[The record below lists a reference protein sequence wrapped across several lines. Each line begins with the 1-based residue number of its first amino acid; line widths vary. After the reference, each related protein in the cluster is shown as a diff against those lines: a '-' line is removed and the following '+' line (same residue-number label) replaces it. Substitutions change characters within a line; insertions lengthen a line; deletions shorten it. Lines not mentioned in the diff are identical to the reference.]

1 MGLNAPTLDEA
12 RLDEQL
18 SNVSVAFMQSEAD
31 YVAGTIA
38 PVIPVQQP
46 AGFYQVIPKGEF
58 FRNRVEPRPMG
69 GRPPNVGHRLTR
81 QPYAVEEFGLE
92 GSLDDRQRSN
102 ATPPYDPEESKVR
115 QLTQEMLIDRDSKW
129 ASEYFVTGVWTANT
143 EQTGVAAAPG
153 ANQFLQFDVAN
164 SDPIGVVQAQARVI
178 KQATGMWP
186 NLLVLGSKVFDDLIE
201 HPDIISRFINVQ
213 PGVIGREQLAEVFF
227 RRGNGRVVVADAVE
241 NTAPVNVD
249 TPTDN
254 MQFIVDTT
262 AMLLAYVTPTPG
274 IDVPTAM
281 YTFAWTGLLGPNAFQ
296 TVGVWR
302 GRDGRAHSDWFQV
315 RMAYSFQRVSEDLA
329 VFFNSAVGA

>member
-18 SNVSVAFMQSEAD
+18 SNVSVAFTQDATD
-31 YVAGTIA
+31 YVAGTVA

-81 QPYAVEEFGLE
+81 QPYAVEEYGLE
-92 GSLDDRQRSN
+92 SSLDDRSRSN
-102 ATPPYDPEESKVR
+102 ATPPYDPEESKVK
-115 QLTQEMLIDRDSKW
+115 QLTEEHMINKDSKW
-129 ASEYFVTGVWTANT
+129 ATEYFVTGQWTGNT
-143 EQTGVAAAPG
+143 EQTGVTGAPG
-153 ANQFLQFDVAN
+153 ANQFQFFNEAG
-164 SDPIGVVQAQARVI
+164 SDPIGVIQTQNRVL
-178 KQATGMWP
+178 KKGTGKWG
-186 NLLVLGSKVFDDLIE
+186 NVLVLGSKVFDDLIE
-201 HPDIISRFINVQ
+201 HPDIISRYVNVE
-213 PGVIGREQLAEVFF
+213 PGVIGKSQLAEVFF
-227 RRGNGRVVVADAVE
+227 RRGGGRVVVADAIQ
-241 NTAPVNVD
+241 NTANPGAAD
-249 TPTDN
+249 SMD
-254 MQFIVDTT
+254 FILDER

-315 RMAYSFQRVSEDLA
+315 RMAYSFQIVSADLGI
-329 VFFNSAVGA
+329 FFNTAVDA

>member
-18 SNVSVAFMQSEAD
+18 SNVSVAFTQEPSD
-31 YVAGTIA
+31 YVAGTVA

-46 AGFYQVIPKGEF
+46 AGYYQRIPKGEM

-81 QPYAVEEFGLE
+81 DPYAVEEYALE
-92 GSLDDRQRSN
+92 GSLDDRARAN

-115 QLTQEMLIDRDSKW
+115 QITEEHMINRDSLW
-129 ASEYFVTGVWTANT
+129 AAEYFVTGQWTGNT

-153 ANQFLQFDVAN
+153 ANQFLQFDVAG
-164 SDPIGVVQAQARVI
+164 SDPIGVVQAQNRVL
-178 KQATGMWP
+178 KKNTGKWG
-186 NLLVLGSKVFDDLIE
+186 NVLVLGSKVFDDLIE
-201 HPDIISRFINVQ
+201 HPDIISRYVNVE
-213 PGVIGREQLAEVFF
+213 PGVIGKSQLAEVFF
-227 RRGNGRVVVADAVE
+227 RRGGGRVVVADAIQ
-241 NTAPVNVD
+241 NTANVGAAD
-249 TPTDN
+249 SMD
-254 MQFIVDTT
+254 FILDET
-262 AMLLAYVTPTPG
+262 AMLLAYVTSSPG

-315 RMAYSFQRVSEDLA
+315 RMAYSFQIVSSDLA
-329 VFFNSAVGA
+329 VFFNSAVGS